1 MFARIGWRKG
11 QVMSNS
17 SFRIAFEG
25 VPFDEGE
32 IAVSELAPALLALGE
47 VVQAANR
54 AVNGE
59 RAEAR
64 LKLRATNVGS
74 FEALLSIDVS
84 MIGALK
90 DMLDAVM
97 ESPDRLVAAN
107 NLLDLLLKG
116 GAVIGG
122 TVVGLFGAVKFL
134 RGEKPDKME
143 KHDADHTS
151 ITINKTTIIV
161 DNRTVSL
168 LQDLP
173 TREAL
178 ESFSEKALGIA
189 GIKSLRIG
197 EKDSAADVLL
207 SPSDKSY
214 FKVPEPSDET
224 PLVEI
229 VEREVLLKIVTSH
242 FRDGYKWRF
251 TDGGERP
258 FTADIEDIDFLND
271 VLAGKTTLSANDT
284 LRCQIR
290 EEQSLSSGSLS
301 KEVKVLRVVEHIVGA
316 KQLKLL

>member
-1 MFARIGWRKG
+1 
-11 QVMSNS
+11 MSNS

-25 VPFDEGE
+25 VPFETGE
-32 IAVSELAPALLALGE
+32 IAVSELAPALLALGD

-54 AVNGE
+54 ALNGD

-84 MIGALK
+84 MVGALK

-97 ESPDRLVAAN
+97 ESPERLVAAN

-116 GAVIGG
+116 GAVVGG
-122 TVVGLFGAVKFL
+122 TVVGLFSAVKFL
-134 RGEKPDKME
+134 RGAKPDKIE
-143 KHDADHTS
+143 KHGESHTAL
-151 ITINKTTIIV
+151 TINKTTIIV

-168 LQDLP
+168 LQDVP

-178 ESFSEKALGIA
+178 ESFSEKALGIE
-189 GIKSLRIG
+189 GISSVRIG
-197 EKDSAADVLL
+197 EKGSAADVQLA
-207 SPSDKSY
+207 PSDKSS
-214 FKVPEPSDET
+214 FRVPEPGEEK

-258 FTADIEDIDFLND
+258 FTADIEDVDFLND
-271 VLAGKTTLSANDT
+271 VLSGKTTLSANDT

-290 EEQSLSSGSLS
+290 EEQSLSSGGLS
-301 KEVKVLRVVEHIVGA
+301 KEIKVLKVVEHIVGA